1 MAGIE
6 RQTVGWRVNYKFREL
21 LKGVYF
27 GRLDKKIYRKKTL
40 NRDSVSQ

>member
-6 RQTVGWRVNYKFREL
+6 RQTVGCRVNYKVRKL

-27 GRLDKKIYRKKTL
+27 GRLDKKNL
-40 NRDSVSQ
+40 